1 MGAAGVLSLIASAV
15 VVGSVIVPARTL
27 ALPGASASTVV
38 MIDPARV
45 VDTRVDVGLDGRVV
59 AGQAH
64 QFLVT
69 GPVDPYLDAT
79 SETVVKVVVPVGAT
93 GVLLNVTAVLPTA
106 PGFLA
111 IRTGTATGVPATAGL
126 NFESGAVIANG
137 ITVGLPA
144 TGVNAG
150 HIDLYYGTP
159 TAGAVMHVI
168 VDVVGYTTSSGLID
182 LANRVSALESAG
194 AAGAQG
200 TPGTPGAA
208 GDPGVAG
215 SNGPV
220 EGSACVA
227 GGAAGTIA
235 TSFHAVEGLCSVH
248 CDRPGGEV
256 STFAGS
262 GIFGYADGNGT
273 AASFT
278 GPSGVAVDGTGN
290 VYVADT
296 GNQKIRMIT
305 STGDVTTLAGSG
317 IYGGAN
323 GNGTAASFRS
333 PSGVAVDG
341 TGNVYVADTNNH
353 LIRKIAPN
361 GDVTTFAGRGSS
373 GYADGNGT
381 AAIFHTPYGVAVDGA
396 GNVYVADA
404 NNQLIRKIT

>member
-1 MGAAGVLSLIASAV
+1 M
-15 VVGSVIVPARTL
+15 
-27 ALPGASASTVV
+27 
-38 MIDPARV
+38 
-45 VDTRVDVGLDGRVV
+45 
-59 AGQAH
+59 
-64 QFLVT
+64 
-69 GPVDPYLDAT
+69 
-79 SETVVKVVVPVGAT
+79 
-93 GVLLNVTAVLPTA
+93 
-106 PGFLA
+106 
-111 IRTGTATGVPATAGL
+111 PATAGL

-150 HIDLYYGTP
+150 HTDLYYGTP
-159 TAGAVMHVI
+159 TAGAEMHVI
-168 VDVVGYTTSSGLID
+168 IDVVGYTTSSGLID

-194 AAGAQG
+194 VAGAPGTNG
-200 TPGTPGAA
+200 TPGIPGAA

-296 GNQKIRMIT
+296 
-305 STGDVTTLAGSG
+305 
-317 IYGGAN
+317 
-323 GNGTAASFRS
+323 
-333 PSGVAVDG
+333 
-341 TGNVYVADTNNH
+341 NNH

>member
-27 ALPGASASTVV
+27 ALPGASESTVV

-182 LANRVSALESAG
+182 LANRVSALESSGVAG
-194 AAGAQG
+194 A
-200 TPGTPGAA
+200 PGTNGTNGTNGIPGAA

-215 SNGPV
+215 PNGPV

-227 GGAAGTIA
+227 GGFAGKLA
-235 TSFHAVEGLCSVH
+235 TSFDDLEGLMSVC
-248 CDRPGGEV
+248 CDRPGGDV
-256 STFAGS
+256 STLAGGS
-262 GIFGYADGNGT
+262 NGYVDGNGT
-273 AASFT
+273 AASFAR
-278 GPSGVAVDGTGN
+278 PEGVAVDGSGN

-296 GNQKIRMIT
+296 QNE
-305 STGDVTTLAGSG
+305 V
-317 IYGGAN
+317 
-323 GNGTAASFRS
+323 
-333 PSGVAVDG
+333 
-341 TGNVYVADTNNH
+341 
-353 LIRKIAPN
+353 IRKI
-361 GDVTTFAGRGSS
+361 S
-373 GYADGNGT
+373 
-381 AAIFHTPYGVAVDGA
+381 
-396 GNVYVADA
+396 
-404 NNQLIRKIT
+404 